1 MARCS
6 GQPADPRVSGRS
18 PPTTAPHTKLR
29 PIVICAS
36 LGHFLSVARK
46 ATVLPITPAGVEMGT
61 STSILCSPLEPQAMD
76 CSKVCGAETTV
87 VPSTAIACEAA
98 ESMRDMLTITWEDDE
113 LPGQSTRNIK
123 RVVIT

>member
-1 MARCS
+1 
-6 GQPADPRVSGRS
+6 
-18 PPTTAPHTKLR
+18 
-29 PIVICAS
+29 
-36 LGHFLSVARK
+36 
-46 ATVLPITPAGVEMGT
+46 MGT

-123 RVVIT
+123 RVVITNAPGFFCRLSPAAAVPLK